1 MRMRKRVPY
10 RRRVVRMPVGR
21 RSPIADFLRYHVLV
35 RVFDGDVD
43 RWLGFLER
51 RGGPMSDIRF
61 VRLLR
66 SRMRSDPKL
75 IDAIRAMVRATPF
88 WCERRCQ

>member
-1 MRMRKRVPY
+1 MRMRKRTQ
-10 RRRVVRMPVGR
+10 RRGRVVRMPVGR

-43 RWLGFLER
+43 KWLSVLEQ
-51 RGGPMSDIRF
+51 RGGPVSDIRF

-66 SRMRSDPKL
+66 TRMRSDPTL
-75 IDAIRAMVRATPF
+75 IDAIRAMVKATPF
-88 WCERRCQ
+88 WSERRC